1 MIKSIKIRNFILIE
15 NIEIEFSSKLN
26 IITGET
32 GSGKSMLIDAMI
44 ILFGGR
50 AYADFVRKGENKAF
64 IEAELIDYNLEIN
77 QILGRNDIDI
87 FDNLLILRREI
98 SNKGQSRCFINDTP
112 VNLNILKEIGNLLID
127 FHGQYEHQFLL
138 NPTNHIMILDN
149 ISNYKDDIFKY
160 QNSFNQLK
168 KIYYE
173 IENLIKLEKEYR
185 QKSDYNKFV
194 LDEINKI
201 APLPNED
208 QTIENELIILE
219 NSEQILAISNEVYEM
234 LYNNDISIF
243 VQLSTIISK
252 LEKLQ
257 QFNLNIK
264 AQSNELDSARIITKE
279 IAIYFND
286 LLNKYDFD
294 PQKIENLRLR
304 HIQLKTLKKKY
315 GSLKEIIELK
325 QKLENENQNVLN
337 YSGKINQ
344 LKNDYIKIQKK
355 TSELALILSEKR
367 KKETKKLSKLLEQ
380 NLNKMGINYVDFEV
394 VFGTEKSQNDTLS
407 LIIDN
412 IAYLPNEKGI
422 DLIEFFISTNKGQ
435 EKAPLS
441 EVASGGE
448 ISRIMLSLKEI
459 ISKSDI
465 IDTMVFDEIDVGISG
480 RIAQMVGSVMKGIS
494 KNKQIIAITH
504 LAQIAAFGD
513 LNISLRKDEI
523 NHQEITKAQIIEDK
537 DKLIEIA
544 KMISGAKV
552 TENSLA
558 TASELINFVNIKK

>member
-185 QKSDYNKFV
+185 QKSDYNNFV